1 MAKSSL
7 KRRSAWLLS
16 MVACGAF
23 LLMAVQAYRVSAET
37 LLSQFLVLLLVL
49 VLVVAAAALM
59 LLPIAVW
66 RYWRKRREQ

>member
-1 MAKSSL
+1 MAKASF
-7 KRRSAWLLS
+7 KRRTTWLLS

-37 LLSQFLVLLLVL
+37 LLAQLLVLLLVL
-49 VLVVAAAALM
+49 ALVLVAAALM
-59 LLPIAVW
+59 LLPIALW